1 MAVFSDLLNPLKLF
15 RYAPLWG
22 HVAEWL
28 RSGLQIP
35 TAPNGINAHSEILAV
50 SGACFRGFTP
60 TFRNEKAP
68 TRGSTP

>member
-28 RSGLQIP
+28 RSGLQIRVFRFDSGRGLQYFFP
-35 TAPNGINAHSEILAV
+35 LLKNAPPRAATTRRRW
-50 SGACFRGFTP
+50 GA
-60 TFRNEKAP
+60 AP
-68 TRGSTP
+68 PW